1 MPEMKGI
8 TVKIP
13 ADLHAEVKAYLEA
26 HGMTMGEFIA
36 QAVDHELHPK
46 IQITQEDK
54 NMERMRTL
62 AFQVPDSLFQRVKA
76 YLERNHMTQ
85 KQFVIG
91 LIESEIEQDEAQYQ
105 ASHPAEQEDKE
116 ESDDQTHGEE
126 TEEENQDEFAPQEAQ
141 EGPSSELEEQ
151 LAAQEDAAP
160 VDDFEAGS
168 EEVSQEDD
176 GVEETGEEEA
186 WEESAGQE
194 NSQDEEEQEDYTT
207 RLFIHCLLKANW
219 QEKAWKGETIRRG
232 QFVTSLSK
240 LAEETGLTIR
250 QTRTALSH
258 LEKTGE
264 LTSQTN
270 AKRRIITVNNYE
282 KFQGSTKQSPSN
294 RQTTD
299 KPEGNRAT
307 TTKEYIKNIKEEKE
321 SANAQFAPPG
331 QEEKVYLDDYYRE
344 RDGG

>member
-46 IQITQEDK
+46 LEQEDK

-76 YLERNHMTQ
+76 YLERNHLTQ

-91 LIESEIEQDEAQYQ
+91 LIEAELEQDEALYQ
-105 ASHPAEQEDKE
+105 SEQMEEREDEE
-116 ESDDQTHGEE
+116 ESDDQAEDEE

-141 EGPSSELEEQ
+141 EGPSSELEEHP
-151 LAAQEDAAP
+151 AAQEDTAP

-176 GVEETGEEEA
+176 GVEETGEEEEQSFQPSMA
-186 WEESAGQE
+186 W
-194 NSQDEEEQEDYTT
+194 
-207 RLFIHCLLKANW
+207 
-219 QEKAWKGETIRRG
+219 
-232 QFVTSLSK
+232 
-240 LAEETGLTIR
+240 
-250 QTRTALSH
+250 
-258 LEKTGE
+258 
-264 LTSQTN
+264 
-270 AKRRIITVNNYE
+270 
-282 KFQGSTKQSPSN
+282 
-294 RQTTD
+294 
-299 KPEGNRAT
+299 
-307 TTKEYIKNIKEEKE
+307 
-321 SANAQFAPPG
+321 
-331 QEEKVYLDDYYRE
+331 
-344 RDGG
+344 

>member
-36 QAVDHELHPK
+36 QAVDNELHPK

-105 ASHPAEQEDKE
+105 ASHPEEQEDKE
-116 ESDDQTHGEE
+116 ESDDQAEDEE
-126 TEEENQDEFAPQEAQ
+126 MEEEIQDEFAPQEAQ
-141 EGPSSELEEQ
+141 EGPGSELEEQ
-151 LAAQEDAAP
+151 PAAQEDAAP
-160 VDDFEAGS
+160 VGDFEAGS

-176 GVEETGEEEA
+176 GVEEAWEEEA
-186 WEESAGQE
+186 QETEEAFGDSEVLGSDSLDDVEEGEDSELEETLEDSLVDEEAWGESTGQE
-194 NSQDEEEQEDYTT
+194 DAQDEEEQED
-207 RLFIHCLLKANW
+207 
-219 QEKAWKGETIRRG
+219 
-232 QFVTSLSK
+232 
-240 LAEETGLTIR
+240 
-250 QTRTALSH
+250 
-258 LEKTGE
+258 
-264 LTSQTN
+264 
-270 AKRRIITVNNYE
+270 
-282 KFQGSTKQSPSN
+282 SPYSM
-294 RQTTD
+294 
-299 KPEGNRAT
+299 
-307 TTKEYIKNIKEEKE
+307 
-321 SANAQFAPPG
+321 SM
-331 QEEKVYLDDYYRE
+331 
-344 RDGG
+344 